1 MGMGRVLALVD
12 DLLFVSKIAETARH
26 VGVEVKTVGTGAAL
40 VAEAQAAAPSL
51 VIADLNA
58 RGGAIDAVSAL
69 RAAGCTAPVVGFLSH
84 VQVDL
89 AEKAQAA
96 GFDQVLPRSKFTQQ
110 LAEILARAKT

>member
-1 MGMGRVLALVD
+1 MAGMGRVLALVD

-26 VGVEVKTVGTGAAL
+26 VGVEVRTVGTGAGL
-40 VAEAQAAAPSL
+40 VAEAQAGSPAL

-58 RGGAIDAVSAL
+58 RGGAIEAVGAL

-89 AEKAQAA
+89 AAKAQAA

-110 LAEILARAKT
+110 LAEILERAK